1 MPPKESVDLVIEP
14 HWVLPIA
21 PVNTV
26 LTDHA
31 VAVSAGRIVA
41 LASVAEINARFEPR
55 ERVIR
60 ADHALLPGF
69 VNAHT
74 RAATMLLR
82 GLPVYGP
89 RRDWMRETV
98 LPVARTCMS
107 PDFVREGTQLAIAE
121 MLRAGITAFA
131 DMYLF
136 PEEAARVASAARV
149 RAAIGLPVTDGPT
162 AWAESATG
170 HLAKAEQL
178 WDEYQSNP
186 WVSLYFAPH
195 DAFGEKDQTLA
206 RVRRVA
212 DELDARVAMYLAPG
226 EVHVN
231 HTGDR
236 SPLVRLQEL
245 GLLGPGFTAVH
256 LASADEEELE
266 IAASTGICVVACQQS
281 HLRLNAALCPI
292 GSLEARGVTV
302 GLGTDSPLSVGA
314 LDVLEEAR
322 VGALVGGLVAALA
335 SAVGRAEAAGVGRTG
350 DFWGVRDGRGRWGA
364 DASARGDA
372 GGLAGA
378 SDDAAALGALRRAT
392 LGGATALGLSA
403 VTGSIEADKAADLV
417 CFDLSALSCQ
427 PNARRTADTIVFGA
441 TRNHV
446 SDVWTSGRA
455 AVSDG
460 HLLTF
465 DEQELL
471 ALAQRWTARLP
482 TGGGS

>member
-1 MPPKESVDLVIEP
+1 MPPKESVDLVIEAR
-14 HWVLPIA
+14 WVLPIA

-31 VAVSAGRIVA
+31 VAVTAGRIVA
-41 LASVAEINARFEPR
+41 IAPTAEVNAIFESR

-60 ADHALLPGF
+60 GNHALLPGF

-74 RAATMLLR
+74 RAATTLLR
-82 GLPVYGP
+82 GLPVQGP
-89 RRDWMRETV
+89 RQRWMRETV
-98 LPVARTCMS
+98 LPAARGCMS

-131 DMYLF
+131 DMYVF
-136 PEEAARVASAARV
+136 PEEAARAASAARV

-162 AWAESATG
+162 PWADSATG

-195 DAFGEKDQTLA
+195 NAFGVEDQTLS

-226 EVHVN
+226 EVHEN
-231 HTGDR
+231 HTDGR

-245 GLLGPGFTAVH
+245 GLLGPGFTAIH
-256 LASADEEELE
+256 LGGVDAQELE
-266 IAASTGICVVACQQS
+266 IAAATGICVVACQQS
-281 HLRLNAALCPI
+281 HLRLGGALCPATR
-292 GSLEARGVTV
+292 LEALGVPV
-302 GLGTDSPLSVGA
+302 GIGTDSAVSVGA
-314 LDVLEEAR
+314 LDVLAEAR
-322 VGALVGGLVAALA
+322 
-335 SAVGRAEAAGVGRTG
+335 
-350 DFWGVRDGRGRWGA
+350 
-364 DASARGDA
+364 
-372 GGLAGA
+372 
-378 SDDAAALGALRRAT
+378 LGALLGESGAADVASRALRMAT
-392 LGGATALGLSA
+392 LGGATALGMNGH
-403 VTGSIEADKAADLV
+403 VGSVEVGKFADLV
-417 CFDLSALSCQ
+417 CIDLATLASQAA
-427 PNARRTADTIVFGA
+427 ARRTADAIVFSA
-441 TRNHV
+441 TRDQV
-446 SDVWTSGRA
+446 TDVWTSGRA

-471 ALAQRWTARLP
+471 ALAQRWAGRIP
-482 TGGGS
+482 TGGAS

>member
-1 MPPKESVDLVIEP
+1 MPPKESVDLVIEAR
-14 HWVLPIA
+14 WVLPIA

-41 LASVAEINARFEPR
+41 VAPIAEVNAIFEPR
-55 ERVIR
+55 ERVVR
-60 ADHALLPGF
+60 GDHALLPGF

-74 RAATMLLR
+74 RAATTLLR

-89 RRDWMRETV
+89 RRQWMRETV
-98 LPVARTCMS
+98 LPAARACMS

-136 PEEAARVASAARV
+136 PEEAARAASASRV

-195 DAFGEKDQTLA
+195 NAFGAGDQTLA

-226 EVHVN
+226 EVHVS
-231 HTGDR
+231 HTGGR

-245 GLLGPGFTAVH
+245 GLLGPGFTAIH
-256 LASADEEELE
+256 LGGVDAEELE
-266 IAASTGICVVACQQS
+266 IAAGTGICVVACQQS
-281 HLRLNAALCPI
+281 HLRLGGGLCPT
-292 GSLEARGVTV
+292 ARLDALGVPV
-302 GLGTDSPLSVGA
+302 GIGTDSPVSVGA
-314 LDVLEEAR
+314 MDVLAEAR
-322 VGALVGGLVAALA
+322 
-335 SAVGRAEAAGVGRTG
+335 
-350 DFWGVRDGRGRWGA
+350 
-364 DASARGDA
+364 
-372 GGLAGA
+372 
-378 SDDAAALGALRRAT
+378 LGALWASPTGDGEARAGGNDHIESTAERALRMAT
-392 LGGATALGLSA
+392 LGGATALGMNAL
-403 VTGSIEADKAADLV
+403 VGSIEVGKFADLV
-417 CFDLSALSCQ
+417 CIDLSALACQ
-427 PNARRTADTIVFGA
+427 PAARRPSDAIVFGA
-441 TRNHV
+441 TRDQV
-446 SDVWTSGRA
+446 TDVWTSGRA

-471 ALAQRWTARLP
+471 ALARRWADRIP
-482 TGGGS
+482 TGGVS